1 MENINS
7 IKSLEERLKNK
18 NLGLTAIYNLFN
30 LKLNTIL
37 NDDEKRLLLNELTS
51 EEIKIAYY
59 RNYIIGIFDL
69 LPESFKDDEEI
80 VLLAYLRGENVS
92 NMSDR
97 LKCNE
102 EFNKVLSYYENKQNE
117 LNEKSR

>member
-37 NDDEKRLLLNELTS
+37 NDDEKKLLLNELTS